1 MSKEFHVIKQL
12 TIEKSDCW
20 KKELIHL
27 MRDFYIPNRVIDR
40 IILSVELGIKP
51 NTSCNEAYQRG
62 WIMFKEYLLKQ

>member
-27 MRDFYIPNRVIDR
+27 KRDFYIPNRVIDR
-40 IILSVELGIKP
+40 IILSVELRIKP

-62 WIMFKEYLLKQ
+62 WVMFKEYLLKQ